1 MANIKSVR
9 RVIDESDGKRPN
21 KDMVIFRVVASEV
34 RSCSTAYSRD
44 EFSLWTK
51 YEVFRNENAWQRIDT
66 VRGY

>member
-44 EFSLWTK
+44 EFSL
-51 YEVFRNENAWQRIDT
+51 
-66 VRGY
+66 